1 MKFTK
6 MHGAGNDYLYIDAR
20 DHDDFSTD
28 WSQLSRSMSDRH
40 FGVGS
45 DGIILIEDSG
55 IADLKM
61 RMFNADGSESEMCGN
76 GIRCFAKYAI
86 DRGLATPGS
95 DGIEVETLAGIR
107 TVIPIYD
114 GDRITGARVAM
125 GEPLLEPGDVPVI
138 LDPASGYPKGP
149 VTGYPLALDSLETA
163 PVTVVGLDQVQE
175 RFHELHLSLHGHSA
189 RDQEIELVSYR
200 VRVRVPVPKQALP
213 EIPPRGDILPAN
225 IGNRRVTFD
234 GHNHFD
240 APVYTRDD
248 LTSAPLQGPL
258 IIEQFDSTTVL
269 PSGWTATLDKYGNI
283 IIGAHDDRRRDPGI

>member
-86 DRGLATPGS
+86 DRGLATSGA

-107 TVIPIYD
+107 TVVPIYD

-125 GEPLLEPGDVPVI
+125 GEPLLEPGAVPVI

-149 VTGYPLALDSLETA
+149 VTGYPLAVDSLE
-163 PVTVVGLDQVQE
+163 
-175 RFHELHLSLHGHSA
+175 LSLSFVSMGNPHAITFIDQPVGEFPLHTIGPMVEHHSIFPNRVNFETVNITGPGAMTA
-189 RDQEIELVSYR
+189 RVWERGSGETMACGTGACAIAVAARLLGIADGRVDITLPGGTLSIDWDGEGEVYLEGPAEEIFSGKW
-200 VRVRVPVPKQALP
+200 PV
-213 EIPPRGDILPAN
+213 
-225 IGNRRVTFD
+225 
-234 GHNHFD
+234 
-240 APVYTRDD
+240 
-248 LTSAPLQGPL
+248 
-258 IIEQFDSTTVL
+258 
-269 PSGWTATLDKYGNI
+269 
-283 IIGAHDDRRRDPGI
+283 

>member
-86 DRGLATPGS
+86 DRGLATPGA

-107 TVIPIYD
+107 TVVPIYD

-149 VTGYPLALDSLETA
+149 VTGYPLAVDSLE
-163 PVTVVGLDQVQE
+163 
-175 RFHELHLSLHGHSA
+175 LSLSFVSMGNPHAITFIDQPVGGFPLHTIGPMVEHHSIFPNRVNFETVNITGPGAMTA
-189 RDQEIELVSYR
+189 RGWERGSGETMACGTGACAIAVAARLLGIADGRVDITLPGGTLSIDWDGEGEVYLEGPAEEIFSGKW
-200 VRVRVPVPKQALP
+200 PV
-213 EIPPRGDILPAN
+213 
-225 IGNRRVTFD
+225 
-234 GHNHFD
+234 
-240 APVYTRDD
+240 
-248 LTSAPLQGPL
+248 
-258 IIEQFDSTTVL
+258 
-269 PSGWTATLDKYGNI
+269 
-283 IIGAHDDRRRDPGI
+283 

>member
-86 DRGLATPGS
+86 DRGLATPGA

-107 TVIPIYD
+107 TVVPIYD

-125 GEPLLEPGDVPVI
+125 GKPLLEPGDVPVI

-149 VTGYPLALDSLETA
+149 VTGYPLAVDSLE
-163 PVTVVGLDQVQE
+163 
-175 RFHELHLSLHGHSA
+175 LSLSFVSMGNPHAITFIDQPVGGFPLHTIGPMVEHHSIFPNRVNFETVNITGPGAMTA
-189 RDQEIELVSYR
+189 RVWERGSGETMACGTGACAIAVAARLLGIADGRVDITLPGGTLSIDWDGEGEVYLEGPAEEIFSGKW
-200 VRVRVPVPKQALP
+200 PV
-213 EIPPRGDILPAN
+213 
-225 IGNRRVTFD
+225 
-234 GHNHFD
+234 
-240 APVYTRDD
+240 
-248 LTSAPLQGPL
+248 
-258 IIEQFDSTTVL
+258 
-269 PSGWTATLDKYGNI
+269 
-283 IIGAHDDRRRDPGI
+283 